1 MANTIQ
7 SSVSNPVEVI
17 NQFVKTLDGFI
28 KESIVNIN
36 KMKSKHQQMANFWK
50 GKQYDDFS
58 AVLANS
64 IKDAAKELAE
74 LQKLREQL
82 IKKAELLKQ
91 ATNN

>member
-1 MANTIQ
+1 
-7 SSVSNPVEVI
+7 
-17 NQFVKTLDGFI
+17 
-28 KESIVNIN
+28 
-36 KMKSKHQQMANFWK
+36 MKSKHQQMANFRK